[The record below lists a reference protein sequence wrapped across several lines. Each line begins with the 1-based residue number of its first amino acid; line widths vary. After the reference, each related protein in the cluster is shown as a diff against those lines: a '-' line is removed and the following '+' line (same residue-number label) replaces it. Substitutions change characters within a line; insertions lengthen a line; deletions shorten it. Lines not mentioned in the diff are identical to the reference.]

1 MSLSIENSIQDFKK
15 CHGISDNCML
25 IIGVSGGMDSMVL
38 LHALKNIHSKITV
51 THVNYMLRGQ
61 DSNEDAKLVEKIA
74 RDYALPFEKLEYNLQ
89 ADLEANGGNLQGKA
103 RETRYS
109 FFSSIMDQYEGA
121 MLALAHHQ
129 NDQIENFWMQMA
141 RGGGIRAMSGM
152 KEINKNTIRPL
163 LPFSKA
169 ELSAYA
175 TKHHIEWRDDISN
188 KSNKYTRNIWRNVLI
203 PELTKSIPNIDN
215 SVIKLQD
222 VFRVQVDVDR
232 RFAESKINDRM
243 DSFTISYK
251 ELGTFNSN
259 QWIEFLNHLKIPLPL
274 ALPIAKLPFAPNGK
288 KIYIN
293 EQSSGHTTIWRE
305 ETGLYFQSKNE
316 QTSDTPKIISSEA
329 KSIPSAF
336 RKDEF
341 YFDKA
346 LIVGEISI
354 RKWQEGDRIHPI
366 GVKGSKLVSDILKD
380 AKTPLRQRTNQY
392 LLMDDEKPLAL
403 LGYCVDRRSI
413 SKTAPCLLIKI
424 DL

>member
-1 MSLSIENSIQDFKK
+1 MIP
-15 CHGISDNCML
+15 
-25 IIGVSGGMDSMVL
+25 
-38 LHALKNIHSKITV
+38 
-51 THVNYMLRGQ
+51 
-61 DSNEDAKLVEKIA
+61 KL
-74 RDYALPFEKLEYNLQ
+74 
-89 ADLEANGGNLQGKA
+89 
-103 RETRYS
+103 
-109 FFSSIMDQYEGA
+109 
-121 MLALAHHQ
+121 
-129 NDQIENFWMQMA
+129 
-141 RGGGIRAMSGM
+141 
-152 KEINKNTIRPL
+152 NKT
-163 LPFSKA
+163 
-169 ELSAYA
+169 
-175 TKHHIEWRDDISN
+175 
-188 KSNKYTRNIWRNVLI
+188 
-203 PELTKSIPNIDN
+203 IPNIDD

-222 VFRVQVDVDR
+222 VFRAQVNSDL
-232 RFAESKINDRM
+232 RFIESKINDRM
-243 DSFTISYK
+243 DSFTLSYK

-259 QWIEFLNHLKIPLPL
+259 QWIEFLNHLKIPLSL
-274 ALPIAKLPFAPNGK
+274 ALSIAKLPFAPNGK
-288 KIYIN
+288 KILIN
-293 EQSSGHTTIWRE
+293 EQSSLYTSIWRE

-424 DL
+424 N

>member
-175 TKHHIEWRDDISN
+175 TKHHIEWREDISN

-203 PELTKSIPNIDN
+203 PELNKTIPNIN
-215 SVIKLQD
+215 YSVIKLQD
-222 VFRVQVDVDR
+222 VFRAQVNADR
-232 RFAESKINDRM
+232 CFAQSKINDTKE
-243 DSFTISYK
+243 SFTLSYK

-259 QWIEFLNHLKIPLPL
+259 QLIEFLNYLKVPLSL
-274 ALPIAKLPFAPNGK
+274 ALSITKLPFAPNGK
-288 KIYIN
+288 KVFIN
-293 EQSSGHTTIWRE
+293 EDRSRFTTIWRE

>member
-1 MSLSIENSIQDFKK
+1 MSLSIENSIQDFKQ

-25 IIGVSGGMDSMVL
+25 IVGVSGGMDSMVL
-38 LHALKNIHSKITV
+38 LHALKNTHTKITV

-74 RDYALPFEKLEYNLQ
+74 RSYALPFEKLEYNLQ
-89 ADLEANGGNLQGKA
+89 ADLEANGGNLQEKA
-103 RETRYS
+103 REIRHS
-109 FFSSIMDQYEGA
+109 FFSSIMDQHEAA

-152 KEINKNTIRPL
+152 KKINKNTIRPL

-169 ELSAYA
+169 ELHAYA
-175 TKHHIEWRDDISN
+175 AMHHIEWREDTSN

-203 PELTKSIPNIDN
+203 PELNKAFPNINN
-215 SVIKLQD
+215 SVIKLQN
-222 VFRVQVDVDR
+222 VFRAQVDADR
-232 RFAESKINDRM
+232 CFAKSKINDIKE
-243 DSFTISYK
+243 SFTLSYK
-251 ELGTFNSN
+251 ELGAFNSN
-259 QWIEFLNHLKIPLPL
+259 QLIELLNHLKIPLSL
-274 ALPIAKLPFAPNGK
+274 ALHIAKLPFAPNGK
-288 KIYIN
+288 KIFINGESSWYI
-293 EQSSGHTTIWRE
+293 TIWRE

-316 QTSDTPKIISSEA
+316 QTSAAPKIISSEA
-329 KSIPSAF
+329 KYIPSKF

-366 GVKGSKLVSDILKD
+366 GVKGSKLVSNILKD

-392 LLMDDEKPLAL
+392 LLIDDEKPLAL
-403 LGYCVDRRSI
+403 IDYCVDRRAI
-413 SKTAPCLLIKI
+413 SKSVPCVKVKI
-424 DL
+424 NR

>member
-25 IIGVSGGMDSMVL
+25 ITGVSGGMDSMVL

-175 TKHHIEWRDDISN
+175 TKHHIEWREDISN

-203 PELTKSIPNIDN
+203 PELNKTIPNIN
-215 SVIKLQD
+215 YSVIKLQD
-222 VFRVQVDVDR
+222 VFRAQVNADR
-232 RFAESKINDRM
+232 CFAQSKINDTKE
-243 DSFTISYK
+243 SFTLSYK

-259 QWIEFLNHLKIPLPL
+259 QLIEFLNHLKIPLSL
-274 ALPIAKLPFAPNGK
+274 ALSITKLPFAPNGK
-288 KIYIN
+288 KVFIN
-293 EQSSGHTTIWRE
+293 EDRSRFTTIWRE

>member
-1 MSLSIENSIQDFKK
+1 
-15 CHGISDNCML
+15 
-25 IIGVSGGMDSMVL
+25 
-38 LHALKNIHSKITV
+38 
-51 THVNYMLRGQ
+51 
-61 DSNEDAKLVEKIA
+61 
-74 RDYALPFEKLEYNLQ
+74 
-89 ADLEANGGNLQGKA
+89 
-103 RETRYS
+103 
-109 FFSSIMDQYEGA
+109 MDQYEGA

-175 TKHHIEWRDDISN
+175 TKHHIEWREDISN

-203 PELTKSIPNIDN
+203 PELNKTIPNIN
-215 SVIKLQD
+215 YSVIKLQD
-222 VFRVQVDVDR
+222 VFRAQVNADR
-232 RFAESKINDRM
+232 CFAQSKINDTKE
-243 DSFTISYK
+243 SFTLSYK
-251 ELGTFNSN
+251 ELGAFNSN
-259 QWIEFLNHLKIPLPL
+259 QLIEFLNHLKIPLSL
-274 ALPIAKLPFAPNGK
+274 ALSITKLPFAPNGK
-288 KIYIN
+288 KVFIN
-293 EQSSGHTTIWRE
+293 EDRSRFTTIWRE

>member
-175 TKHHIEWRDDISN
+175 TKHHIEWREDISN

-203 PELTKSIPNIDN
+203 PELNKTIPNIN
-215 SVIKLQD
+215 YSVIKLQD
-222 VFRVQVDVDR
+222 VFRAQVNADR
-232 RFAESKINDRM
+232 CFAQSKINDTKE
-243 DSFTISYK
+243 SFTLSYK

-259 QWIEFLNHLKIPLPL
+259 QLIEFLNHLKIPLSL
-274 ALPIAKLPFAPNGK
+274 ALSITKLPFAPNGK
-288 KIYIN
+288 KVFIN
-293 EQSSGHTTIWRE
+293 EDRSRFTTIWRE

>member
-175 TKHHIEWRDDISN
+175 TKHHIEWREDISN

-203 PELTKSIPNIDN
+203 PELNKTIPNIN
-215 SVIKLQD
+215 YSVIKLQD
-222 VFRVQVDVDR
+222 VFRAQVNADR
-232 RFAESKINDRM
+232 CFAQSKINDTKE
-243 DSFTISYK
+243 SFTLSYK
-251 ELGTFNSN
+251 ELGAFNSN
-259 QWIEFLNHLKIPLPL
+259 QLIEFLNHLKVPLSL
-274 ALPIAKLPFAPNGK
+274 ALSITKLPFAPNGK
-288 KIYIN
+288 KVFIN
-293 EQSSGHTTIWRE
+293 EDRSRFTTIWRE

>member
-203 PELTKSIPNIDN
+203 PELNKTIPNIN
-215 SVIKLQD
+215 YSVIKLQD
-222 VFRVQVDVDR
+222 VFRAQVNADR
-232 RFAESKINDRM
+232 CFAQSKINDTKE
-243 DSFTISYK
+243 SFTLSYK

-259 QWIEFLNHLKIPLPL
+259 QLIEFLNHLKIPLSL
-274 ALPIAKLPFAPNGK
+274 ALSITKLPFAPNGK
-288 KIYIN
+288 KVFIN
-293 EQSSGHTTIWRE
+293 EDRSRFTTIWRE

>member
-175 TKHHIEWRDDISN
+175 TKHHIEWREDISN

-203 PELTKSIPNIDN
+203 PELNKTIPNIN
-215 SVIKLQD
+215 YSVIKLQD
-222 VFRVQVDVDR
+222 VFRAQVNADR
-232 RFAESKINDRM
+232 CFAQSKINDTKE
-243 DSFTISYK
+243 SFTLSYK
-251 ELGTFNSN
+251 ELGAFNSN
-259 QWIEFLNHLKIPLPL
+259 QLIEFLNHLKIPLSL
-274 ALPIAKLPFAPNGK
+274 ALSITKLPFAPNGK
-288 KIYIN
+288 KVFIN
-293 EQSSGHTTIWRE
+293 EDRSRFTTIWRE

>member
-175 TKHHIEWRDDISN
+175 TKHHIEWREDISN

-203 PELTKSIPNIDN
+203 PELNKTIPNIN
-215 SVIKLQD
+215 YSVIKLQD
-222 VFRVQVDVDR
+222 VFRAQVNADR
-232 RFAESKINDRM
+232 CFAQSKINDTKE
-243 DSFTISYK
+243 SFTLSYK
-251 ELGTFNSN
+251 ELGAFNSN
-259 QWIEFLNHLKIPLPL
+259 QLIEFLNYLKVPLSL
-274 ALPIAKLPFAPNGK
+274 ALSITKLPFAPNGK
-288 KIYIN
+288 KVFIN
-293 EQSSGHTTIWRE
+293 EDRSRFTTIWRE

>member
-1 MSLSIENSIQDFKK
+1 MYLSIENSIQDFKK
-15 CHGISDNCML
+15 CYGISDNCML

-51 THVNYMLRGQ
+51 THVNYMLRGR

-89 ADLEANGGNLQGKA
+89 ADLEANGGNLQEKA
-103 RETRYS
+103 RETRYA
-109 FFSSIMDQYEGA
+109 FFSSIMDQHEAA

-152 KEINKNTIRPL
+152 REINNNTIRPL

-169 ELSAYA
+169 ELYAYA
-175 TKHHIEWRDDISN
+175 TMNHIEWREDTSN
-188 KSNKYTRNIWRNVLI
+188 KSNTYTRNIWRNVLI
-203 PELTKSIPNIDN
+203 PELNKAIPNINN
-215 SVIKLQD
+215 SVIKLQN
-222 VFRVQVDVDR
+222 VFRAQVDADR
-232 RFAESKINDRM
+232 CFAKSKINDTKE
-243 DSFTISYK
+243 SFTLSYK
-251 ELGTFNSN
+251 ELGAFNSN
-259 QWIEFLNHLKIPLPL
+259 QLIELLNHLKIPLSL
-274 ALPIAKLPFAPNGK
+274 ALHIAKLPFAPNGK
-288 KIYIN
+288 KIFINDESSWYI
-293 EQSSGHTTIWRE
+293 TIWRE

-316 QTSDTPKIISSEA
+316 QASDAPKITSSEA
-329 KSIPSAF
+329 KSIPSIF

-366 GVKGSKLVSDILKD
+366 GVKGSKLVSNILKD
-380 AKTPLRQRTNQY
+380 AKTPLRQRINQY
-392 LLMDDEKPLAL
+392 LLIDDEKPLAL
-403 LGYCVDRRSI
+403 IDYCVDRRAI
-413 SKTAPCLLIKI
+413 SKSVPCVKVKI
-424 DL
+424 NR

>member
-103 RETRYS
+103 REIRYS

-175 TKHHIEWRDDISN
+175 TKHHIEWREDISN

-203 PELTKSIPNIDN
+203 PELNKTIPNIN
-215 SVIKLQD
+215 YSVIKLQD
-222 VFRVQVDVDR
+222 VFRAQVNADR
-232 RFAESKINDRM
+232 CFAQSKINDTKE
-243 DSFTISYK
+243 SFTLSYK
-251 ELGTFNSN
+251 ELGAFNSN
-259 QWIEFLNHLKIPLPL
+259 QLIEFLNYLKVPLSL
-274 ALPIAKLPFAPNGK
+274 ALSITKLPFAPNGK
-288 KIYIN
+288 KVFIN
-293 EQSSGHTTIWRE
+293 EDRSRFTTIWRE